1 MICGI
6 MLKLIS
12 LLKNG
17 IENSDAMISIKS
29 NLIQSINFNT
39 HYAFVSLMNLR
50 IISKYRRD
58 SIVIVKN
65 IGIWI
70 LVK

>member
-17 IENSDAMISIKS
+17 IENSDATTSTKS
-29 NLIQSINFNT
+29 NLIQSTNSNKP
-39 HYAFVSLMNLR
+39 YASV
-50 IISKYRRD
+50 
-58 SIVIVKN
+58 V
-65 IGIWI
+65 
-70 LVK
+70 